1 MVTGIIAAGGVG
13 TRLGAGRPK
22 QLVRLGGVT
31 ILQRAVDA
39 LDRCGRI
46 DEIVLVLPPALVG
59 GTAPVDTPGGTPLRV
74 VAGGARRQDS
84 VARGF
89 AAAAASEVV
98 VVHDAARPFCS
109 SGLIARTIDAARRHG
124 AAVAALPVR
133 DTLKQRS
140 VGAGRFVG
148 RTLARD
154 RIVRA
159 QTPQAFRAGILAEAI
174 RLGRSGVEA
183 TDEAGLAER
192 AGYRV
197 ALVEGDPW
205 NVKITTER
213 DLAAARR
220 FVEET
225 MATGRVGLGYDL
237 HRFTPGGPL
246 RLGGVLIPHDRG
258 LVGHSDAD
266 AVCHAVTDAILGA
279 AAAGDVGRHFPDTD
293 PRWKGASSLALLQAA
308 VALVRSRGFVVV
320 NLDVVVVTEHPR
332 IAPHVERM
340 RAALAAAVGVEPA
353 AVGVKGKTNEGVGP
367 TGRGEAL
374 EAHAVAMLDAAP
386 AGEARRDGAAGGT
399 VRSPGGDAAS

>member
-1 MVTGIIAAGGVG
+1 MVTAIIAAGGAG

-22 QLVRLGGVT
+22 QLVRLGGIT
-31 ILQRAVDA
+31 ILQRAVGA
-39 LDRCGRI
+39 FDRCDRI
-46 DEIVLVLPPALVG
+46 DEIVLVLPAALAGGPAL
-59 GTAPVDTPGGTPLRV
+59 VDTPGGTPLRV
-74 VAGGARRQDS
+74 VAGGERRQDS

-89 AAAAASEVV
+89 EAAAASEVV

-109 SGLIARTIDAARRHG
+109 SDLIARTIDSARRHG
-124 AAVAALPVR
+124 AAVAALPVQ

-140 VGAGRFVG
+140 VGTGRFVG

-159 QTPQAFRAGILAEAI
+159 QTPQAFRAAVLAEAI
-174 RLGRSGVEA
+174 RLGRAGAEA

-192 AGYRV
+192 AGHRV

-213 DLAAARR
+213 DLAVARR
-220 FVEET
+220 LVEET
-225 MATGRVGLGYDL
+225 MTTGRVGLGYDL
-237 HRFTPGGPL
+237 HRFTAGGPL

-258 LVGHSDAD
+258 LAGHSDAD

-279 AAAGDVGRHFPDTD
+279 AAAGDIGRHFPDTD
-293 PRWKGASSLALLQAA
+293 ARWKGAPSVAMLREA
-308 VALVRSRGFVVV
+308 VGLVRSRGFVVV

-332 IAPHVERM
+332 IGPHVERM
-340 RAALAAAVGVEPA
+340 REVLAAAVGVEPA
-353 AVGVKGKTNEGVGP
+353 AVGIKGKTNEGVGA

-374 EAHAVAMLDAAP
+374 EAHAVAMLAAAP
-386 AGEARRDGAAGGT
+386 A
-399 VRSPGGDAAS
+399 

>member
-1 MVTGIIAAGGVG
+1 MVTAIIAAGGAG

-22 QLVRLGGVT
+22 QLVRLGGAT
-31 ILQRAVDA
+31 ILQRSVEAF
-39 LDRCGRI
+39 DRCDRV
-46 DEIVLVLPPALVG
+46 DEIVLVLPSALIGGPALV
-59 GTAPVDTPGGTPLRV
+59 DTPNGTPLRI

-89 AAAAASEVV
+89 EAATVSDIV

-109 SGLIARTIDAARRHG
+109 SALIVRTIDAARRHG
-124 AAVAALPVR
+124 AAVAALPVQ

-154 RIVRA
+154 RIVQA

-174 RLGRSGVEA
+174 RSGRTGVEA

-192 AGYRV
+192 AGHRV

-205 NVKITTER
+205 NIKITTER
-213 DLAAARR
+213 DLAIARR

-237 HRFTPGGPL
+237 HRFTAGGPL

-279 AAAGDVGRHFPDTD
+279 AAAGDIGRHFPDTD
-293 PRWKGASSLALLQAA
+293 PRWKGASGIALLRTA
-308 VALVRSRGFVVV
+308 VGLARSRGFVVV

-340 RAALAAAVGVEPA
+340 REALASAVGVEPD
-353 AVGVKGKTNEGVGP
+353 AVGIKGKTSEGVGA

-374 EAHAVAMLDAAP
+374 AVHAVAMLDAAP
-386 AGEARRDGAAGGT
+386 AA
-399 VRSPGGDAAS
+399 

>member
-1 MVTGIIAAGGVG
+1 MVTAVIAAGGVG

-22 QLVRLGGVT
+22 QLVRLGGAT
-31 ILQRAVDA
+31 ILQRSVEAF
-39 LDRCGRI
+39 DRCDRV
-46 DEIVLVLPPALVG
+46 DEIVLVLPASLAGGPALVDS
-59 GTAPVDTPGGTPLRV
+59 PNGTPLRV

-89 AAAAASEVV
+89 EAATASDII

-109 SGLIARTIDAARRHG
+109 SDLIVRTIDAACRHG
-124 AAVAALPVR
+124 AAVAAVPVQ

-154 RIVRA
+154 RIVHA
-159 QTPQAFRAGILAEAI
+159 QTPQAFRAGILADAI
-174 RLGRSGVEA
+174 RLGRAGVEA

-192 AGYRV
+192 AGHRV

-213 DLAAARR
+213 DLAIARR
-220 FVEET
+220 FAEET

-237 HRFTPGGPL
+237 HRFTAGGPL

-279 AAAGDVGRHFPDTD
+279 AAAGDIGRHFPDTD
-293 PRWKGASSLALLQAA
+293 PRWKGASSIALLRDA
-308 VALVRSRGFVVV
+308 VGLVRSRGFVVV

-332 IAPHVERM
+332 IAPHVGRM
-340 RAALAAAVGVEPA
+340 REALAAAVGVEPD
-353 AVGVKGKTNEGVGP
+353 AVGVKGKTGEGIGP

-374 EAHAVAMLDAAP
+374 EVHAVAML
-386 AGEARRDGAAGGT
+386 GADPTA
-399 VRSPGGDAAS
+399 